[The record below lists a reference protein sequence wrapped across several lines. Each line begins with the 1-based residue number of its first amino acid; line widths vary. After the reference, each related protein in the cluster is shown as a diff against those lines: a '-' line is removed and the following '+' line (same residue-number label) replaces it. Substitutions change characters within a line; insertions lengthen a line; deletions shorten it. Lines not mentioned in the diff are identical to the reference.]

1 MVDQRHDVI
10 CRLAVAEAARPGM
23 AAERLTL
30 TEASPVCVTA
40 RIERWS
46 LPRAPD
52 VPMRRRR
59 LPMSRRADAGRASTL
74 IRGTGT
80 GGRAGAFARSGRC
93 VAAGLLLAFATLLA
107 LPLQAQAQTVTTL
120 VSNTGQTSSG
130 ARNVDFTVYAGAFG
144 TGSNTAGYDLDSIVL
159 SLGSAPTL
167 SGTLTVTVRE
177 NASGDPSATVLYT
190 LTNPGTLAANSL
202 NAFTAPANATLDAD
216 STYWVVMRYS
226 ANGGGPNWWR
236 VLLRDGIDPGGATG
250 WTMGTAY
257 KVDSRNNPDGWSVG
271 SSQRAM
277 KLQVKGTA
285 KTATLSTDATLSALT
300 VNDGTSDLSLSPAF
314 ASGTFTY
321 AANVGNGVT
330 SVTLAATPNH
340 TDGSVSGVTLGGTAI
355 ADTDFTNGIT
365 VPSLVEGDNVIVVT
379 VTAQDTSTQAYTV
392 TVTRAATLSTDATLS
407 ALALKDGSTAITL
420 SPGFSSTVT
429 TYTALVASAVDE
441 ITIVPEVNE
450 SNATYEIQ
458 DSGGTALADADDMED
473 GFQVDLD
480 VGANTIK
487 VEVTAED
494 TTTME
499 TYTVVATRA
508 AASSIT
514 ATLETLDYVVG
525 GNLQYRFDLKLTEA
539 VAILLR
545 DMRDHAFSVTNG
557 RMVKAKRIHMS
568 AAGSNHWRM
577 TVEPYDE
584 TKPVTVTLRGNRACS
599 EQGALCTGGGDQVI
613 NSPTLTLSAETLT
626 LDSSNLPSVSIEN
639 ATAKEN
645 DAWLSFTVKL
655 SRKVARTVAVDFKTV
670 SGGTATEGAD
680 YRAQDY
686 RVIFTPGKRSI
697 EAGVALIADTVDD
710 VGETVKAEIA
720 NARVITA
727 RGAELGPL
735 TIATAQATGTIDA
748 PATSTTNVSNLTIR
762 IDNTTGDED
771 DGWLD
776 FSVRLSRAYTEY
788 VCFDFE
794 TLTTGTATE
803 GTDYG
808 KRPKVNDWIRPGA
821 TQTTA
826 FVRIVDDS
834 VSDSGETVKV
844 RIGNARLCDDASK
857 TVTIANAEAT
867 GTITNSD
874 HIPQAWLARFG
885 RTVADQVIDA
895 VDGRLGA
902 ARRPGVEATLAGQSI
917 AGAPEGDETRQ
928 SMAED
933 AESRVRLE
941 AMSNWLRG
949 DAGLTGSSVV
959 SERDL
964 LVGTAFSMSG
974 MAKDGGSVALWGR
987 GAIASFDGRENRLSV
1002 DGEVANVMLG
1012 ADWSGGALTAG
1023 LMLSHARGSGS
1034 YRGESDG
1041 KIESTLTG
1049 IYPYGRYAASER
1061 VTVWGVAGYGA
1072 GSLTLKQ
1079 EDEAAKE
1086 TDMDLMMA
1094 AVGLRGVAMKA
1105 PESGGTELAVK
1116 SDAMVV
1122 RTTSDAV
1129 QGLEAATAEVTR
1141 LRLGLEGSWRVVA
1154 SGGGE
1159 FVPSLEIGVRHDGG
1173 DAETGFGVDIGGGLA
1188 WLDRARGIAAEVSG
1202 RSLLTHASSGFREHG
1217 FRGFGELGPDAGLGT
1232 RAQAH
1237 TAPGGGCR
1245 GERRRGRTAVA
1256 RDHGRACGQRQRRRA
1271 AATGGEVRLWLR
1283 DVRGPVHGHAGDR
1296 ARPVGG
1302 GPRLQP
1308 GLAPD
1313 SRRIRRR
1320 VSGSVGRGAPA
1331 RERQ

>member
-1 MVDQRHDVI
+1 MMVDVRSAWNGATGVRGTSTSLRAFATCRAVLLAITTVI
-10 CRLAVAEAARPGM
+10 ESNNGGLRMRFSGRGQQTGGRRLAALAAGWLVDGSIPARGRREWACARRSVAGIRLPVSPERGERRESSSSSPSAFACAGQDGGAVGRGLPGFLW
-23 AAERLTL
+23 RL
-30 TEASPVCVTA
+30 
-40 RIERWS
+40 
-46 LPRAPD
+46 
-52 VPMRRRR
+52 R
-59 LPMSRRADAGRASTL
+59 LPMSRRADGSRASTL

-80 GGRAGAFARSGRC
+80 GGRAGALARSRRC

-107 LPLQAQAQTVTTL
+107 LPLQAQAQNVLISNLGQTDGNVGSL
-120 VSNTGQTSSG
+120 VSFDQAQAFTTGDNFGGYALTSVEIQTTGTPTLNALRVSIRADSSG
-130 ARNVDFTVYAGAFG
+130 SPGA
-144 TGSNTAGYDLDSIVL
+144 T
-159 SLGSAPTL
+159 SLGTL
-167 SGTLTVTVRE
+167 K
-177 NASGDPSATVLYT
+177 NPASVASDGIA
-190 LTNPGTLAANSL
+190 
-202 NAFTAPANATLDAD
+202 AFTASGAGIDLEKETTYFVVVDVTTGTSGNIQNTSSDAEDAGAAANWSIGNASVFRNKRGGSWGSWAQSKKIRINGTVKAGAGASDADLTGLALKNAADDSAVTLSPGFATATKSYTASVANDAAAVTVEPAQSDSNATVAYLNASDMALTDAD
-216 STYWVVMRYS
+216 MNKTGFQVDLDVG
-226 ANGGGPNWWR
+226 ANT
-236 VLLRDGIDPGGATG
+236 I
-250 WTMGTAY
+250 
-257 KVDSRNNPDGWSVG
+257 KV
-271 SSQRAM
+271 
-277 KLQVKGTA
+277 K
-285 KTATLSTDATLSALT
+285 
-300 VNDGTSDLSLSPAF
+300 
-314 ASGTFTY
+314 
-321 AANVGNGVT
+321 
-330 SVTLAATPNH
+330 
-340 TDGSVSGVTLGGTAI
+340 
-355 ADTDFTNGIT
+355 
-365 VPSLVEGDNVIVVT
+365 
-379 VTAQDTSTQAYTV
+379 VTAEDGNTTDTYTV
-392 TVTRAATLSTDATLS
+392 VVTRAATSTDATLS

-429 TYTALVASAVDE
+429 TYTASVANAVDE

-480 VGANTIK
+480 VGANTIE

-508 AASSIT
+508 AASSLT
-514 ATLETLDYVVG
+514 ASLESPDYVVG

-539 VAILLR
+539 VAIPNR
-545 DMRDHAFSVTNG
+545 DVRDHAFSVTNG
-557 RMVKAKRIHMS
+557 RMVRAKRIHEGPG
-568 AAGSNHWRM
+568 GSNHWRM

-584 TKPVTVTLRGNRACS
+584 TKPVTVTLRGNRGCS
-599 EQGALCTGGGDQVI
+599 EQGALCTGGGDHVT
-613 NSPTLTLSAETLT
+613 NSPTLTLSADTLT
-626 LDSSNLPSVSIEN
+626 LDSSNLPSISIEN

-655 SRKVARTVAVDFKTV
+655 SRAAAQTVAVDFKTV

-686 RVIFTPGKRSI
+686 RVLFTRGETSI

-748 PATSTTNVSNLTIR
+748 PATSTTDVSNLTIR
-762 IDNTTGDED
+762 IDDTTGDED

-776 FSVRLSRAYTEY
+776 FSVSLSRTYTEY

-826 FVRIVDDS
+826 FVRIIDDS
-834 VSDSGETVKV
+834 VSDSGETVEVK
-844 RIGNARLCDDASK
+844 IGNARLCDDASK

-917 AGAPEGDETRQ
+917 AGAPEGDGTRQ

-933 AESRVRLE
+933 AASRVRLE
-941 AMSNWLRG
+941 ALSNWLRG
-949 DAGLTGSSVV
+949 DTGLPGSSVV

-974 MAKDGGSVALWGR
+974 MARDGGSVALWGR
-987 GAIASFDGRENRLSV
+987 GAIASFDGRESRLSV
-1002 DGEVANVMLG
+1002 DGEVANIMLG

-1034 YRGESDG
+1034 YRGDSDG
-1041 KIESTLTG
+1041 KVESTLTG

-1079 EDEAAKE
+1079 EDVAAIE

-1105 PESGGTELAVK
+1105 PESGGPELAVK

-1129 QGLEAATAEVTR
+1129 QGLEAAMAEVTR

-1159 FVPSLEIGVRHDGG
+1159 FVPRLEIGVRHDGG

-1188 WLDRARGIAAEVSG
+1188 WSDRARGDHRRAGRARIAHPCIQRVPG
-1202 RSLLTHASSGFREHG
+1202 TR

-1237 TAPGGGCR
+1237 TAPGGGRR
-1245 GERRRGRTAVA
+1245 GE
-1256 RDHGRACGQRQRRRA
+1256 
-1271 AATGGEVRLWLR
+1271 
-1283 DVRGPVHGHAGDR
+1283 
-1296 ARPVGG
+1296 
-1302 GPRLQP
+1302 
-1308 GLAPD
+1308 
-1313 SRRIRRR
+1313 
-1320 VSGSVGRGAPA
+1320 
-1331 RERQ
+1331 